1 MKIINEKIMTETIQ
15 EALAEQD
22 NVRSVLTYDEAGML
36 TQNNG
41 LVVRTSEG
49 SEFQIT
55 IVKSK

>member
-1 MKIINEKIMTETIQ
+1 MVKIKEKQMTETIQ

-36 TQNNG
+36 TRNAG
-41 LVVRTSEG
+41 LVVRTSDG

-55 IVKSK
+55 IVQSR